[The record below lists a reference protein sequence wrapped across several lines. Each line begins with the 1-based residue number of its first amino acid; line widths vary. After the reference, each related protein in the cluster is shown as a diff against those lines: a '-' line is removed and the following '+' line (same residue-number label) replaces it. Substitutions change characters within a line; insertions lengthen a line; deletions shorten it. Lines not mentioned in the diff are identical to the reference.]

1 MIAKSWKV
9 GLLGAAAV
17 ALFLATPAV
26 QAAWFGS
33 EEKKEVDESIPLDG
47 ADKINISFSVGE
59 LEIVHGPNDTIE
71 IEGKIT
77 IKSHN
82 RRRIERLL
90 ENLELD
96 IETGDTISITLPK
109 SGMGKNYRIE
119 LTIRVPRGVD
129 LDVELK
135 VGELKAEI
143 EMPASARFDVNVG
156 ELEIQMPRST
166 AAEVHATVSIG
177 EVEVE
182 GFDEHSAT
190 SRRRHLLGASYRGAI
205 GENEAATERR
215 LTAEVNIGEVS
226 LKGRS

>member
-1 MIAKSWKV
+1 MIAKSWKIGLV
-9 GLLGAAAV
+9 GVAAV
-17 ALFLATPAV
+17 ALFLAAPAV
-26 QAAWFGS
+26 QAAWFGH

-59 LEIVHGPNDTIE
+59 LEIVHGPDDTIE
-71 IEGKIT
+71 IEGKII

-90 ENLELD
+90 EELELD
-96 IETGDTISITLPK
+96 IETGDTISITLPS

-119 LTIRVPRGVD
+119 LTVRVPRGID

-143 EMPASARFDVNVG
+143 EMPTSARFDLNVG
-156 ELEIQMPRST
+156 ELEIRMPRST
-166 AAEVHATVSIG
+166 AAEVHASVSIG

-182 GFDEHSAT
+182 GFDEHST
-190 SRRRHLLGASYRGAI
+190 SSRRRHLLGASYEGAI
-205 GENEAATERR
+205 GGNEAATERR

>member
-1 MIAKSWKV
+1 MIAKSWKIGLV
-9 GLLGAAAV
+9 GVAAV
-17 ALFLATPAV
+17 ALFLAAPAV

-59 LEIVHGPNDTIE
+59 LEIVHGPDDTIE

-90 ENLELD
+90 EELELD

-109 SGMGKNYRIE
+109 SGMGKNYGIE
-119 LTIRVPRGVD
+119 LTVRVPRGVD
-129 LDVELK
+129 LDVGLK
-135 VGELKAEI
+135 VGVLKAEI
-143 EMPASARFDVNVG
+143 EMPASARFEVNVG
-156 ELEIQMPRST
+156 ELAIRMPRST
-166 AAEVHATVSIG
+166 SAEVYASVSIG

-182 GFDEHSAT
+182 GFDEHGAS
-190 SRRRHLLGASYRGAI
+190 SRRRHLLGASYEGAI

-215 LTAEVNIGEVS
+215 LRAEVNIGEVS
-226 LKGRS
+226 VKGRS